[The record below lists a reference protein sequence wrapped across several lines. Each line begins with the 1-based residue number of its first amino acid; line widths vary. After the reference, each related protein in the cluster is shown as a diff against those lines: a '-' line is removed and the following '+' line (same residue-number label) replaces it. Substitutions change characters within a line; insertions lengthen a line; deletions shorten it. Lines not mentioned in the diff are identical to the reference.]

1 MSGQTRRTTTDN
13 RRMAASVAAAP
24 PLPPSRPGNNPRTAA
39 SKARPRPSAR
49 ETLAAAVTSRGLDY
63 PLIGIMAILLAVG
76 LVMVYSAS
84 FVRAPIVYKVAPEYF
99 FIRQIIWLLVGIV
112 VLIVMARIPYHFWQ
126 RMAIPVLVGGLVLL
140 IVVLILGSDRF
151 GAIRQLINGS
161 GQPSEFVK
169 LALVIYVAAWVA
181 SKGKDLTQVEG
192 GLIPFA
198 LLMGLVAGL
207 IVLERSLSVAI
218 IVLITGVIMFFVG
231 GGDAKQITVTGI
243 IALVVVAL
251 LIWTSPYRA
260 ERVHDWVAMLS
271 DPRLGSEDMAKIW
284 EILRRG
290 NGIGTNL
297 ANWFQK
303 GSVPLLWSDYLFAN
317 ICADLGFAGAASVVG
332 LFAALGYR
340 GLSIALNAKDKF
352 ASLTAI
358 GITVWIMTQ
367 AVIHIGASLA
377 LIPST
382 GIPLPFMSYGGSALV
397 AGMAGIGLL
406 LSISRASPEKK
417 RPYADFALGWRDGGT
432 RLPDPGRGE
441 RAGTER
447 RTTDDRRRTTDDGRG
462 TVERPTRGRR

>member
-1 MSGQTRRTTTDN
+1 MSGQTRRTTNDN
-13 RRMAASVAAAP
+13 RRMAASVAVTRSP
-24 PLPPSRPGNNPRTAA
+24 AA
-39 SKARPRPSAR
+39 SQRPTASTVAGKARPRPSAR
-49 ETLAAAVTSRGLDY
+49 EALAAAVASRGLDY
-63 PLIGIMAILLAVG
+63 PLIGIVAILLAVG

-84 FVRAPIVYKVAPEYF
+84 FVRAPIVYEVAPEYF

-112 VLIVMARIPYHFWQ
+112 ALIVMARIPYRFWQ
-126 RMAIPVLVGGLVLL
+126 RMAIPVLAAGLVLL
-140 IVVLILGSDRF
+140 IVVLILGSGRF
-151 GAIRQLINGS
+151 GAIRHLINGS

-218 IVLITGVIMFFVG
+218 IVLITGVVMFFVG

-243 IALVVVAL
+243 IALVVVAI

-260 ERVHDWVAMLS
+260 ERVQDWVAMLS

-290 NGIGTNL
+290 NGIGTNPD
-297 ANWFQK
+297 NWIQK
-303 GSVPLLWSDYLFAN
+303 GNVPLLWSDYLFAN

-340 GLSIALNAKDKF
+340 GLGIALNAKDKF

-397 AGMAGIGLL
+397 AAMAGIGLL
-406 LSISRASPEKK
+406 LNISRASPEKK
-417 RPYADFALGWRDGGT
+417 RPYADFALGWRDGGA
-432 RLPDPGRGE
+432 RLPDPGRSE

-447 RTTDDRRRTTDDGRG
+447 RTADDRRRTTDDGRG
-462 TVERPTRGRR
+462 IVERPTRGRR